1 VKNRGLSSSFEAG
14 EYHLRR
20 NMTLDDA
27 IAGLSKGPVVRTVDF
42 SVPEGWRVTQIS
54 AAAQKDLG
62 IPANQFEAQATSGK
76 YSLPPYLPAGKKTV
90 EGFLFPK
97 TYTFARDS
105 VNSDAVIQRQ
115 LDQFKTETQHLPWS
129 NAKSLGVTPY
139 QIVTIASMIERETA
153 VPSER
158 PIIAAVIYNRLNSGQ
173 ILGIDATVQYIDPNP
188 ADGLTE
194 SDLKIKSPYNTRL
207 YKGLPPTPIG
217 SPSLASIRAA
227 LTPANTNDEYYVAC
241 GNAGHHKFTS
251 SYTEFLQ
258 LKQQCLG

>member
-14 EYHLRR
+14 EYHLQK
-20 NMTLDDA
+20 NMTLDEA
-27 IAGLSKGPVVRTVDF
+27 IAGLSKGPVVRTVDMT
-42 SVPEGWRVTQIS
+42 VPEGWRLTQIGQ
-54 AAAQKDLG
+54 AVQKDLG
-62 IPANQFEAQATSGK
+62 IPAAQFEAQATSGN

-105 VNSDAVIQRQ
+105 VNSDVVIKRL
-115 LDQFKTETQHLPWS
+115 LDQFRTETQHLPWA
-129 NAKSLGVTPY
+129 NTKALGITPY
-139 QIVTIASMIERETA
+139 QAVIIASMIERETA
-153 VPSER
+153 VPAER
-158 PIIAAVIYNRLNSGQ
+158 PLIAAVIYNRLNRGE

-194 SDLKIKSPYNTRL
+194 SDLAIKSPYNTRL
-207 YKGLPPTPIG
+207 YKGLPPTPID

-227 LTPANTNDEYYVAC
+227 LSPAKSDVAYYVAC
-241 GNAGHHKFTS
+241 GSGGHHKFTS